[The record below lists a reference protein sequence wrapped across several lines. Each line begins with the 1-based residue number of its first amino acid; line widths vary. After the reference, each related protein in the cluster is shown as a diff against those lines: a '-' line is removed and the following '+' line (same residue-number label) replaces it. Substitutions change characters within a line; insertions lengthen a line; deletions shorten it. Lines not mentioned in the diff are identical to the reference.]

1 MAARIDPADPSAD
14 VLTFLRERHLATLTA
29 LRPDGTP
36 HVTPIGFSYD
46 PATRTAR
53 VITWTG
59 SVKAKLLAAAP
70 GSRVAVCQVDGGR
83 WLTLEG
89 TATLRTDPDA
99 NAEGVRRYTER
110 YREPADRAD
119 RATIE
124 IAVDR
129 IMGRA

>member
-1 MAARIDPADPSAD
+1 MAPRIDPADPPAD
-14 VLTFLRERHLATLTA
+14 VLTFLTERHLATITIV
-29 LRPDGTP
+29 RPDGTP

-46 PATRTAR
+46 PTTRLAR

-59 SVKAKLLAAAP
+59 AHKAKLLAAAP
-70 GSRVAVCQVDGGR
+70 GSRVALCQVDGGR

-89 TATLRTDPDA
+89 TATVRTDPEA
-99 NAEGVRRYTER
+99 NAEGVRRYTDR
-110 YREPADRAD
+110 YRAPAERAD

-124 IAVDR
+124 IDVDR